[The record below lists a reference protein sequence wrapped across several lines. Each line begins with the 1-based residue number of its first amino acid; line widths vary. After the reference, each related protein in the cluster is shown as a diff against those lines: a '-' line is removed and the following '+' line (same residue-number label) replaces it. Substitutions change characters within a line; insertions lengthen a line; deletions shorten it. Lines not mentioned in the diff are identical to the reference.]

1 VPTSS
6 APQPEAAFR
15 GSVLRAYLE
24 TMRGDGVLDRVLP
37 HVDAEV
43 RGLLDMPP
51 TSSELVPARITNALI
66 EGHCRE
72 LGEDAT
78 RAMAR
83 RANRVGIV
91 RIIEPIIRTAMRLGG
106 GGPAAIFSRLD
117 LILKRQQRG
126 YELGWDALGEN
137 AGRVR
142 LVSHGLRESGP
153 SLVSWEGALSIA
165 FDLTSTT
172 GTVRAESRR
181 FDGAASHSALAVRWS

>member
-1 VPTSS
+1 M
-6 APQPEAAFR
+6 
-15 GSVLRAYLE
+15 LRAYLE
-24 TMRGDGVLDRVLP
+24 TMRGDGMLERVLP

-43 RGLLDMPP
+43 RGLVEMPP

-66 EGHCRE
+66 EGYCSE
-72 LGEDAT
+72 LGDDAT

-106 GGPAAIFSRLD
+106 GGPAAILSRLD
-117 LILKRQQRG
+117 LILKQQQRG
-126 YELGWDALGEN
+126 YEMGWDTLDAH

-142 LVSHGLRESGP
+142 IVSFGLKETAA
-153 SLVSWEGALSIA
+153 SLISWEGALSIA
-165 FDLTSTT
+165 FDLTNTT

-181 FDGAASHSALAVRWS
+181 FDGAATHAVLAVRWT